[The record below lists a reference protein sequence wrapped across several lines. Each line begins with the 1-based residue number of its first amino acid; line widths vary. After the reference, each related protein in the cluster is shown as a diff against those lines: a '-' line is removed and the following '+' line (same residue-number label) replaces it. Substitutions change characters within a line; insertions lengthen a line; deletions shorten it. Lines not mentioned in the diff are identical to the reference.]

1 MRWTF
6 VLLLPGGC
14 IPPPN
19 PWWMPSRTAGF
30 DSPAKVLPVLAPLLC
45 SQVVPVAARL
55 LLEMFSGEL
64 SWSADSI
71 RLQISNPDLKD
82 RMVEQFKE
90 LHHIW
95 QSQQQLQPVVQA
107 PPAGPGPWPMHPVGM
122 Q

>member
-1 MRWTF
+1 M
-6 VLLLPGGC
+6 
-14 IPPPN
+14 
-19 PWWMPSRTAGF
+19 
-30 DSPAKVLPVLAPLLC
+30 
-45 SQVVPVAARL
+45 

-82 RMVEQFKE
+82 CMVEQFKE

-95 QSQQQLQPVVQA
+95 QSQQQLQPVAQA
-107 PPAGPGPWPMHPVGM
+107 PPAGQGPWPMHPVGM

>member
-1 MRWTF
+1 MHWQL
-6 VLLLPGGC
+6 VSLSCLLFAL
-14 IPPPN
+14 
-19 PWWMPSRTAGF
+19 
-30 DSPAKVLPVLAPLLC
+30 
-45 SQVVPVAARL
+45 QVVPVAARL

-82 RMVEQFKE
+82 HMVEQFKE

-95 QSQQQLQPVVQA
+95 QSQQRLQPPVALA
-107 PPAGPGPWPMHPVGM
+107 PPVAGLAAGQGPWPMHPVGM

>member
-1 MRWTF
+1 MP
-6 VLLLPGGC
+6 LPPGGC
-14 IPPPN
+14 SPSPV
-19 PWWMPSRTAGF
+19 PWWMPHAQLDLTVPPRFSLSLF
-30 DSPAKVLPVLAPLLC
+30 AP
-45 SQVVPVAARL
+45 QVVPVAARL

-95 QSQQQLQPVVQA
+95 QSQQRLQPVAQA
-107 PPAGPGPWPMHPVGM
+107 PPVAGLRAGQGAWPMHPAGM
-122 Q
+122 QQ